1 MVHGHGKTSFSIGT
15 LLLLIA
21 CCTATVAAQHISP
34 VKSFFKDVDVDGDG
48 QLQQSELQ
56 QFVGSRIQGS
66 EAQTKQQIK
75 EAALQSIVRLDGND
89 AGSTISEAELELY
102 LHTVLKVCTSVCNRN
117 PSIADCGPLV
127 RYRTSQPTGRAIS
140 LLS

>member
-1 MVHGHGKTSFSIGT
+1 MVHGQHRTSFSIGAAC

-21 CCTATVAAQHISP
+21 CCTATAAAAQHISP

-48 QLQQSELQ
+48 QLQQHELQ
-56 QFVGSRIQGS
+56 HFVGSRIQGS

-89 AGSTISEAELELY
+89 AGSTISEAELESF
-102 LHTVLKVCTSVCNRN
+102 LHTVLKVCNRCT
-117 PSIADCGPLV
+117 PSSA
-127 RYRTSQPTGRAIS
+127 
-140 LLS
+140 